1 MARVVLIG
9 NLAQLTGGVAE
20 FDLSATSV
28 KQLFEQLAERHPALG
43 PHLDDGV
50 AVAID
55 GQIYQDSL
63 LEPIRADSEVFVLP
77 QIAGG
82 QAWGQVLH
90 SDISPRVAPAT
101 RPKMSECKT

>member
-9 NLAQLTGGVAE
+9 NLAQLTGGVTE
-20 FDLSATSV
+20 FQLAASTV
-28 KQLFEQLAERHPALG
+28 KQLFEQLGALHPEIRR
-43 PHLDDGV
+43 HLDDGV

-63 LEPIRADSEVFVLP
+63 LEPIAPDSEVFLLP

-82 QAWGQVLH
+82 AMF
-90 SDISPRVAPAT
+90 P
-101 RPKMSECKT
+101 

>member
-20 FDLSATSV
+20 FQLSATSV

-43 PHLDDGV
+43 PHLQDGV

-63 LEPIRADSEVFVLP
+63 LEPIGPDSEVFVLP

-82 QAWGQVLH
+82 AGSGLTFRHFLALRSGYPPENVG
-90 SDISPRVAPAT
+90 
-101 RPKMSECKT
+101 M